1 MDGVGTG
8 GYGASVADRER
19 KRTSS
24 AQPAPHGRRW
34 GMCVKGGRHVTARL
48 VALIGGSI
56 IVPALSLWPLAQAA
70 EPIKVGW
77 VGPLSPPGGYAEG
90 ALMKQAAEL
99 AAEEIN
105 AKGGVLGRPIQVMFQ
120 DTRGQ
125 PEEGTAAAERLI
137 SQEHVVAI
145 TGEFHSSVFLAEME
159 VAHNAG
165 IPIIAVDVWALK
177 ITGKGYPEVFR
188 VAPNQAL
195 IASKYGEWLA
205 AAGFKNVAVLYEKT
219 DGGQSG
225 RDVLLPVLK
234 QHNVAYDVVGADPNT
249 TEFTAQ
255 IERFKSHAPP
265 YDFFMSIY
273 SEAGAYPMISQ
284 SHTLGFA
291 PTAHTGMANSGG
303 PAVDPT
309 FWKNVGEGGKYLVTE
324 IVGLPKAAWNDKTKA
339 FVAAFKKKYNQP
351 ASPQAIENYDAM
363 LVLADAI
370 ARANSTEGKAL
381 IAALEKTDVVLGR
394 GRYTFSTSHTPDW
407 SYHQFMDAPVALVQY
422 DKVDQDAE
430 DAPIV
435 WPRDIADVQY
445 MYLRPGQ

>member
-1 MDGVGTG
+1 MVVQGRRH
-8 GYGASVADRER
+8 VAGRLAVLIAALGLV
-19 KRTSS
+19 S
-24 AQPAPHGRRW
+24 AQFMAAP
-34 GMCVKGGRHVTARL
+34 VN
-48 VALIGGSI
+48 
-56 IVPALSLWPLAQAA
+56 AA
-70 EPIKVGW
+70 DPIKIGW

-105 AKGGVLGRPIQVMFQ
+105 AKGGVLGRPIQVIFQ

-177 ITGKGYPEVFR
+177 ITAKGYPEVFR

-195 IASKYGEWLA
+195 IASKYGEWIA
-205 AAGFKNVAVLYEKT
+205 AAGFKNVAFIYEKT
-219 DGGQSG
+219 DGGQSA
-225 RDVLLPVLK
+225 RDVLLPVLDK
-234 QHNVAYDVVGADPNT
+234 HGVKYDVVGADPSA

-255 IERFKSHAPP
+255 IERFKTHSPP
-265 YDFFMSIY
+265 YDFFMTAY
-273 SEAGAYPMISQ
+273 SLAGAYPMISQ

-291 PTAHTGMANSGG
+291 PTAGTGIANSGG

-309 FWKNVGEGGKYLVTE
+309 FWKNVGEAGKYLVTE
-324 IVGLPKAAWNDKTKA
+324 IVGLPKNAWNDTTKA
-339 FVAAFKKKYNQP
+339 FVAAFKKKYNHTP
-351 ASPQAIENYDAM
+351 SPQAIENYDAM

-370 ARANSTEGKAL
+370 ERAKSTDGKAI
-381 IAALEKTDVVLGR
+381 IAALEKTDIVLGR

-407 SYHQFMDAPVALVQY
+407 AYHQFMDAPVALIQY
-422 DKVDQDAE
+422 DKVGQDAE

-435 WPRDIADVQY
+435 WPRDIADVKY
-445 MYLRPGQ
+445 TYLKPGQ

>member
-1 MDGVGTG
+1 MQV
-8 GYGASVADRER
+8 
-19 KRTSS
+19 KR
-24 AQPAPHGRRW
+24 RL
-34 GMCVKGGRHVTARL
+34 HVTSTL
-48 VALIGGSI
+48 IVLIGGL
-56 IVPALSLWPLAQAA
+56 VLFPAQFIGTRLNAA
-70 EPIKVGW
+70 DPIKVGW

-105 AKGGVLGRPIQVMFQ
+105 AKGGVLGRPIQVIFQ

-195 IASKYGEWLA
+195 IATKYGDWIA
-205 AAGFKNVAVLYEKT
+205 AAGFKQVAVMYEKT

-225 RDVLLPVLK
+225 RDVLLPVLDK
-234 QHNVAYDVVGADPNT
+234 HGVKYDVVGADPNI

-255 IERFKSHAPP
+255 IERFKNHSPP
-265 YDFFMSIY
+265 YDFFMTLY

-291 PTAHTGMANSGG
+291 PTAHAGIANSGG

-309 FWKNVGEGGKYLVTE
+309 FWKNVGEAGKYLITE
-324 IVGLPKAAWNDKTKA
+324 IVGLPKNAWNDTTKA

-370 ARANSTEGKAL
+370 TRAKSTDGKAI
-381 IAALEKTDVVLGR
+381 IAALEKTDIVLGR

-407 SYHQFMDAPVALVQY
+407 AYHQFMDAPVALIQY
-422 DKVDQDAE
+422 DKVDQEAE

-435 WPRDIADVQY
+435 WPRDIADAKY
-445 MYLRPGQ
+445 TYLRPEH